1 MIIDKNKIIWINIQ
15 SGVVKYKQIMEFIE
29 NTRLENSDLSINES
43 FRKNYNNFYVM
54 MKKPK
59 IYYDFYY
66 SLLNTKKSISTNFTE
81 ILEELYTVQ
90 NHFES
95 SFSSKL
101 LHSINPN
108 FPIWDKIVME
118 KLDLIIKVY
127 PKNAKEKKET
137 IIKQYEKLS
146 NFYDKFLISSEGR
159 GLISRFDDMIDT
171 KDFEITPLKKIDF
184 IIWQTR

>member
-1 MIIDKNKIIWINIQ
+1 
-15 SGVVKYKQIMEFIE
+15 
-29 NTRLENSDLSINES
+29 
-43 FRKNYNNFYVM
+43 
-54 MKKPK
+54 
-59 IYYDFYY
+59 
-66 SLLNTKKSISTNFTE
+66 
-81 ILEELYTVQ
+81 
-90 NHFES
+90 
-95 SFSSKL
+95 
-101 LHSINPN
+101 
-108 FPIWDKIVME
+108 ME